1 MAEAL
6 VSLGLRSHTLGLMA
20 SLTPLSAEATDVASL
35 RPTERELLMTCLSLR
50 DLDGVP
56 LEELRAA
63 MAQRRR
69 SGTATGSEAAD
80 LDRVITRCLAGD
92 LSVEEELQRALSGG
106 GFVSRDPDAFV
117 LSDGF
122 DVPVDSF
129 SDAPTNSFSDDIAGG
144 GGSDDDAEWFSDV
157 APCVSEDDGDD
168 DEASVASGWSV

>member
-1 MAEAL
+1 MADAL

-20 SLTPLSAEATDVASL
+20 SLTPLSAETTDLASL
-35 RPTERELLMTCLSLR
+35 RPAERELLMTCLSLR

-56 LEELRAA
+56 AEELRAA

-69 SGTATGSEAAD
+69 SGTATDSEAAA

-92 LSVEEELQRALSGG
+92 LSVEQELHRALSGG
-106 GFVSRDPDAFV
+106 GFASRDPDAFV

-122 DVPVDSF
+122 DFPMDKFNMPTDVSVD
-129 SDAPTNSFSDDIAGG
+129 DV
-144 GGSDDDAEWFSDV
+144 EWLSDV
-157 APCVSEDDGDD
+157 ASDVSEDDGDD

>member
-6 VSLGLRSHTLGLMA
+6 VSLGLRSRTLGLMA
-20 SLTPLSAEATDVASL
+20 SLTPLSAEATDLASL
-35 RPTERELLMTCLSLR
+35 RPAERELLMTCLSLR

-129 SDAPTNSFSDDIAGG
+129 SDDIAGG

-157 APCVSEDDGDD
+157 APYVSEDDGDD